1 MKCIGKSWKCTVIR
15 QISTTY
21 RLLLLKKEEVTQ
33 PKRSKRSLV
42 LLVPVAFKS
51 RGKVTKAKEKVT
63 KSRGKVTK
71 SKEKVTKSRKKVT
84 KSKTLT
90 LNLDTQ
96 TLQKCHC
103 LTSKGIW
110 SISVLFL
117 EPPKRYLTELESA
130 CIPRIESV
138 TSPPLLQQDIC
149 RWPILKIQR
158 QAIKNT
164 RK

>member
-1 MKCIGKSWKCTVIR
+1 MKCIEKSWKCTVIR

-51 RGKVTKAKEKVT
+51 RGKVTK
-63 KSRGKVTK
+63 

-90 LNLDTQ
+90 LNLDT
-96 TLQKCHC
+96 LILKKCHC
-103 LTSKGIW
+103 LISKGI
-110 SISVLFL
+110 
-117 EPPKRYLTELESA
+117 
-130 CIPRIESV
+130 
-138 TSPPLLQQDIC
+138 
-149 RWPILKIQR
+149 
-158 QAIKNT
+158 
-164 RK
+164 

>member
-1 MKCIGKSWKCTVIR
+1 MGLSAMTSCCARSIFRIQRDTLYRAYRAQHEAIDLVFDEMKCIEKSWKSTVIR

-51 RGKVTKAKEKVT
+51 RGKVTK
-63 KSRGKVTK
+63 SRG
-71 SKEKVTKSRKKVT
+71 KVT

-90 LNLDTQ
+90 LK
-96 TLQKCHC
+96 KCHC
-103 LTSKGIW
+103 LISKGIQ
-110 SISVLFL
+110 SISVQFL
-117 EPPKRYLTELESA
+117 EPPQRSWNALVYPIK
-130 CIPRIESV
+130 PRTVSV

-149 RWPILKIQR
+149 R
-158 QAIKNT
+158 
-164 RK
+164 

>member
-71 SKEKVTKSRKKVT
+71 SRKKVT

-96 TLQKCHC
+96 PLQKCHC
-103 LTSKGIW
+103 LISKGI
-110 SISVLFL
+110 
-117 EPPKRYLTELESA
+117 
-130 CIPRIESV
+130 
-138 TSPPLLQQDIC
+138 
-149 RWPILKIQR
+149 
-158 QAIKNT
+158 
-164 RK
+164 

>member
-51 RGKVTKAKEKVT
+51 RGKVTKA
-63 KSRGKVTK
+63 RGKVTK

-90 LNLDTQ
+90 HNLDTL
-96 TLQKCHC
+96 TLKKCHC
-103 LTSKGIW
+103 LISKGI
-110 SISVLFL
+110 
-117 EPPKRYLTELESA
+117 
-130 CIPRIESV
+130 
-138 TSPPLLQQDIC
+138 
-149 RWPILKIQR
+149 
-158 QAIKNT
+158 
-164 RK
+164 

>member
-1 MKCIGKSWKCTVIR
+1 MKCIGKSWKCSVIR

-51 RGKVTKAKEKVT
+51 RGKVTK
-63 KSRGKVTK
+63 SRGKVTK

-90 LNLDTQ
+90 LNLDTL
-96 TLQKCHC
+96 TLKKCHC
-103 LTSKGIW
+103 LISKGI
-110 SISVLFL
+110 
-117 EPPKRYLTELESA
+117 
-130 CIPRIESV
+130 
-138 TSPPLLQQDIC
+138 
-149 RWPILKIQR
+149 
-158 QAIKNT
+158 
-164 RK
+164 

>member
-51 RGKVTKAKEKVT
+51 RGKVTKA
-63 KSRGKVTK
+63 RGKVTK

-90 LNLDTQ
+90 LNLDTL
-96 TLQKCHC
+96 TLKKCHC
-103 LTSKGIW
+103 LISKGI
-110 SISVLFL
+110 
-117 EPPKRYLTELESA
+117 
-130 CIPRIESV
+130 
-138 TSPPLLQQDIC
+138 
-149 RWPILKIQR
+149 
-158 QAIKNT
+158 
-164 RK
+164 